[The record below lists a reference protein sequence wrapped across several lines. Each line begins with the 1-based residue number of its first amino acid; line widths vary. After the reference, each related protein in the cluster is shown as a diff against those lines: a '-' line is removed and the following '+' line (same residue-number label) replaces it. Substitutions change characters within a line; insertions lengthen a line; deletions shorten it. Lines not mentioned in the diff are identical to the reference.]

1 MDFLFEPNLFKCCLL
16 MPFDCG
22 SEEPDLG
29 LVNRSYLFLG
39 AGGLVAR
46 VSS

>member
-1 MDFLFEPNLFKCCLL
+1 

-22 SEEPDLG
+22 SEEHDLG
-29 LVNRSYLFLG
+29 HVNRGYLFLG
-39 AGGLVAR
+39 AGRLVAR